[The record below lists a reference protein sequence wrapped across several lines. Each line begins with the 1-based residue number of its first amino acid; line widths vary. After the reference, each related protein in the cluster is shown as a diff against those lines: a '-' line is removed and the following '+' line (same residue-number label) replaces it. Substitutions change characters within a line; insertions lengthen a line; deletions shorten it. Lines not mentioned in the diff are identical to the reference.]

1 MAPPSVTPRSGSA
14 LYTVY
19 MSTPTLSPPIRHY
32 EGLFVLH
39 AEAEFLTLNLKY
51 VDGEREAFTLK
62 SLLQYVGTWFPWLQ
76 GHPLISGAMPLESGA
91 GFA

>member
-39 AEAEFLTLNLKY
+39 TQAEFWTLNLKY
-51 VDGEREAFTLK
+51 VDGERDESRHYFLHFYILIITHGINMDNRDTVTL
-62 SLLQYVGTWFPWLQ
+62 
-76 GHPLISGAMPLESGA
+76 H
-91 GFA
+91 

>member
-32 EGLFVLH
+32 EGLFVH
-39 AEAEFLTLNLKY
+39 
-51 VDGEREAFTLK
+51 TLK
-62 SLLQYVGTWFPWLQ
+62 QN
-76 GHPLISGAMPLESGA
+76 SGLMYIRKETSFKHFIATHGIDMDNATEKPPSSANYNL
-91 GFA
+91 